1 MIKRSREQWE
11 VLFSEQVA
19 SGLSAQQFC
28 RKQSLCARYFS
39 LRKKQLRGSALSS
52 LPVVPVV
59 PGFVRVQKA
68 GVAAGPDG
76 PGRVVLRHGRSELE
90 LQAISPEWLSRLLVA
105 LA

>member
-11 VLFSEQVA
+11 VLFSEQAV

-28 RKQSLCARYFS
+28 RQQSLCARYFG
-39 LRKKQLRGSALSS
+39 LRKKQLRGSAPS
-52 LPVVPVV
+52 LPVVS
-59 PGFVRVQKA
+59 GFARVQKVP
-68 GVAAGPDG
+68 VAAESAT

>member
-11 VLFSEQVA
+11 VLFSEQAV

-28 RKQSLCARYFS
+28 RQRSLCAAYFS
-39 LRKKQLRGSALSS
+39 LRKKQLCGSAPPS
-52 LPVVPVV
+52 LPLAPR
-59 PGFVRVQKA
+59 FVRVQKA
-68 GVAAGPDG
+68 VLAPEPAA